1 MKEDLIHIMF
11 EKWLTPL
18 AFAVAVWWIIGKLK
32 QIDRHAKRRDNSAKM
47 TEIKVDAI
55 AFAMGNQPHP
65 IGKDFKDLYDKMVSD
80 RLREE
85 NFIDQHN
92 KI

>member
-1 MKEDLIHIMF
+1 MTDDLIKLLF
-11 EKWLTPL
+11 EKWITPIS
-18 AFAVAVWWIIGKLK
+18 FAIAVWWIIAKLK

-55 AFAMGNQPHP
+55 AYAMGNQPHP
-65 IGKDFKDLYDKMVSD
+65 IGNDFKDLYDKRVND

-92 KI
+92 NI